1 MFLVGLSL
9 CARAQIRDTLIISQ
23 SDVTIELDGQ
33 GYHHIKYGSNYVM
46 EAGAPELPIV
56 TKQYYI
62 PHGATDVLLTTS
74 VLNGLQ
80 ILGEF
85 NVYPSQGLVPITQE
99 ERPFIE
105 LSEEWGNA
113 VYPSTSAEIVSDSR
127 IFGYRI
133 VTVCY
138 HPFVYNAGNG
148 ALTSRNVAISLD
160 YTIGAVE
167 DSKAS
172 QSAYRRNKCLE
183 YVKNLVE
190 NPELLNETEPV
201 AAAST
206 YSREVPIRLFA
217 EGRPIPDFIIIT
229 NEELKPAF
237 KQLAEWKTRRGI
249 FTVIETTEY
258 IDSVCLGIDLCE
270 KIRNY
275 IKEKEEHWGDGL
287 AILLGGGIDI
297 IPARTFL
304 GHYGYEVTDMYYI
317 DDSNVMPNH
326 RNEFDNISLSSTIG
340 RFPVD
345 NIEEAR
351 MLVMKNLI
359 YEWAEEYMVDYSYV
373 NNALIT
379 SSYLGARDLTQEF
392 GGGYMS
398 LLYDYVISTNHKKH
412 WFLFDYF
419 NQSGYREYGGKS
431 YKLTYTKTGI
441 EGQGEELSRE
451 SFLSALSNGR
461 DSIKHFHF
469 IYHTDHSGPFSIGAS
484 QYIKG
489 ESVTIQDV
497 MQLNNIT
504 DYYQVILSGG
514 CHPADFSTSCI
525 GKEFLMKPMSGA
537 VAFMGNTDV
546 GVETEHFALDV
557 FYKTMYNDVK
567 WDWETHLGSAWT
579 NIVLDTEHPTPR
591 SRFHILG
598 DPTLAFWTKEPQ
610 RYQNNYSLDNDFL
623 TVTRPNELVGTGS
636 TICVYKKD
644 EVYLIDTL
652 CNRKEKTFY
661 LRDIKSSGYVYIT
674 TTGIGQ
680 SPQRDS
686 IYFNMEEEGLLEIDK
701 VELMRNGNEEQN
713 IFLTP
718 GETFALNVTYRALK
732 NNIPNDVILHIN
744 PVEDDLYVDCINSN
758 SLLDRVLQQGD
769 TCKHSFYFRIK
780 NEIPN
785 LTEHNKNGLEFNLFY
800 SNEVCNYLGKYAINV
815 IRPELFVHSVET
827 NPVNENVYDVKI
839 DLHVNGKSSFVGK
852 AATFTPT
859 NDSVI
864 VEDSVKNFA
873 VLLNEDTVGELSFR
887 LSLLN
892 NEVNSIPCILSV
904 LDTFGNKYRYTINPF
919 AEPPQPPSY
928 GDIKFYSG
936 VDCIDIKGNFSQV
949 NCTTTGEI
957 FDFSNTA
964 PDGIY
969 FRHQPLEPM
978 TRYTY
983 EFKKKENGIESDK
996 YTCSWSTE
1004 SGLMTGFPSI
1014 VENSSAFLGLINAW
1028 DVDNDGKQEI
1038 FGATWDYLENDGSL
1052 IAVKGTGEDLF
1063 RDNVSHVIE
1072 SFAPTEGNF
1081 MSGLAIGELY
1091 DDGEQYIVGVTY
1103 NDDLNT
1109 VNSVYCYRSED
1120 NDKDGFPDLYW
1131 RKDTTLINSPCSPI
1145 IADLDNDD
1153 ICEILLPSRGN
1164 IIIFEANGEIRKI
1177 IANLSNSYKQP
1188 AVANVIPNSKGKQ
1201 IIVPSGI
1208 KLDVYD
1214 SNGNKQNDYCVNFSD
1229 KASSPI
1235 ICDYDN
1241 DGYKEAIVG
1250 ELIEKD
1256 TKEDKNVLD
1265 SIYIYAVKY
1274 DSVGTSMKKL
1284 FGYTR
1289 HLSARMDASFVVG
1302 DEGSDKRLEI
1312 FALSD
1317 SPGKYLTDSL
1327 IKFHDSNVSKKRT
1340 SVRLSTQKADSPSML
1355 LADVN
1360 GDSMKEIIFPEGDSY
1375 SYLSYNKIYSS
1386 LGLNLTDK
1394 MHSTINEGLMACDID
1409 NDGFTEIICGTLKGR
1424 LYVWKTKGNP
1434 EKIEWG
1440 SYRANP
1446 QNTGEYGKIVYPKLV
1461 DNEIYSSSYTIER
1474 DFYVMGNVTFSDTV
1488 SFAPHRKIVVWRNG
1502 VLNIDGATFNNAR
1515 IVVKPGGRVNITDG
1529 TVIKLRDKNSFIV
1542 PKGAHL
1548 IINNGKI
1555 MN

>member
-23 SDVTIELDGQ
+23 SDATIELDGQ

-113 VYPSTSAEIVSDSR
+113 VYPSTPAEIVSDSR

-237 KQLAEWKTRRGI
+237 KHLAEWKTRRCI

-326 RNEFDNISLSSTIG
+326 LNEFDNISLSSTIG

-379 SSYLGARDLTQEF
+379 SSFLGTRDLTQEF

-598 DPTLAFWTKEPQ
+598 DPFWTKEPQ

-652 CNRKEKTFY
+652 CNRKGNTFY

-701 VELMRNGNEEQN
+701 VELMRNGHEEQN
-713 IFLTP
+713 IFLYV
-718 GETFALNVTYRALK
+718 FFFVCLCHLK
-732 NNIPNDVILHIN
+732 
-744 PVEDDLYVDCINSN
+744 
-758 SLLDRVLQQGD
+758 
-769 TCKHSFYFRIK
+769 K
-780 NEIPN
+780 
-785 LTEHNKNGLEFNLFY
+785 
-800 SNEVCNYLGKYAINV
+800 
-815 IRPELFVHSVET
+815 
-827 NPVNENVYDVKI
+827 
-839 DLHVNGKSSFVGK
+839 
-852 AATFTPT
+852 
-859 NDSVI
+859 
-864 VEDSVKNFA
+864 
-873 VLLNEDTVGELSFR
+873 
-887 LSLLN
+887 
-892 NEVNSIPCILSV
+892 
-904 LDTFGNKYRYTINPF
+904 
-919 AEPPQPPSY
+919 
-928 GDIKFYSG
+928 
-936 VDCIDIKGNFSQV
+936 
-949 NCTTTGEI
+949 
-957 FDFSNTA
+957 
-964 PDGIY
+964 
-969 FRHQPLEPM
+969 
-978 TRYTY
+978 
-983 EFKKKENGIESDK
+983 
-996 YTCSWSTE
+996 
-1004 SGLMTGFPSI
+1004 
-1014 VENSSAFLGLINAW
+1014 
-1028 DVDNDGKQEI
+1028 
-1038 FGATWDYLENDGSL
+1038 
-1052 IAVKGTGEDLF
+1052 
-1063 RDNVSHVIE
+1063 
-1072 SFAPTEGNF
+1072 
-1081 MSGLAIGELY
+1081 
-1091 DDGEQYIVGVTY
+1091 
-1103 NDDLNT
+1103 
-1109 VNSVYCYRSED
+1109 
-1120 NDKDGFPDLYW
+1120 
-1131 RKDTTLINSPCSPI
+1131 
-1145 IADLDNDD
+1145 
-1153 ICEILLPSRGN
+1153 LLP
-1164 IIIFEANGEIRKI
+1164 
-1177 IANLSNSYKQP
+1177 NSGHKCF
-1188 AVANVIPNSKGKQ
+1188 
-1201 IIVPSGI
+1201 
-1208 KLDVYD
+1208 LL
-1214 SNGNKQNDYCVNFSD
+1214 
-1229 KASSPI
+1229 
-1235 ICDYDN
+1235 
-1241 DGYKEAIVG
+1241 E
-1250 ELIEKD
+1250 
-1256 TKEDKNVLD
+1256 VL
-1265 SIYIYAVKY
+1265 
-1274 DSVGTSMKKL
+1274 
-1284 FGYTR
+1284 
-1289 HLSARMDASFVVG
+1289 
-1302 DEGSDKRLEI
+1302 
-1312 FALSD
+1312 
-1317 SPGKYLTDSL
+1317 
-1327 IKFHDSNVSKKRT
+1327 
-1340 SVRLSTQKADSPSML
+1340 
-1355 LADVN
+1355 
-1360 GDSMKEIIFPEGDSY
+1360 
-1375 SYLSYNKIYSS
+1375 
-1386 LGLNLTDK
+1386 
-1394 MHSTINEGLMACDID
+1394 
-1409 NDGFTEIICGTLKGR
+1409 
-1424 LYVWKTKGNP
+1424 
-1434 EKIEWG
+1434 
-1440 SYRANP
+1440 
-1446 QNTGEYGKIVYPKLV
+1446 
-1461 DNEIYSSSYTIER
+1461 
-1474 DFYVMGNVTFSDTV
+1474 
-1488 SFAPHRKIVVWRNG
+1488 
-1502 VLNIDGATFNNAR
+1502 
-1515 IVVKPGGRVNITDG
+1515 
-1529 TVIKLRDKNSFIV
+1529 
-1542 PKGAHL
+1542 
-1548 IINNGKI
+1548 
-1555 MN
+1555 